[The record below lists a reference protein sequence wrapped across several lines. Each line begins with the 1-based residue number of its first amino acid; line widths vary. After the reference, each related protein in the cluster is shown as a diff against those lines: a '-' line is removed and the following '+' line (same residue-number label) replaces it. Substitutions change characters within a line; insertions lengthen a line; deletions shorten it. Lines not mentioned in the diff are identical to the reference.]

1 MTSSAKVFRC
11 FLGNL
16 DEFFFLIFFTPDSSL
31 ASFSLTHCTAFW
43 MTIKREGHTSSQ
55 PPSEIIQLAMLVLNS
70 RNFQFNKFR
79 ATIVRCKRIRMYE
92 KRRNENTRAV
102 VSNLSR
108 WIFRSSPEEIFR
120 AKVSPT
126 CCYPALRKFPMALTP
141 DLACA
146 NLTELCS

>member
-1 MTSSAKVFRC
+1 M
-11 FLGNL
+11 NL
-16 DEFFFLIFFTPDSSL
+16 FFFFFLIIFTPDSSL
-31 ASFSLTHCTAFW
+31 ASFSLTQCTAFW
-43 MTIKREGHTSSQ
+43 MTIKREGHTSSKI
-55 PPSEIIQLAMLVLNS
+55 PSEIIQLAMLVLNS

-79 ATIVRCKRIRMYE
+79 ATIVRCKRIRMHE

-102 VSNLSR
+102 VNNLSR
-108 WIFRSSPEEIFR
+108 GIFRSSPEEIFR

>member
-1 MTSSAKVFRC
+1 MFSRKPRWTF
-11 FLGNL
+11 F
-16 DEFFFLIFFTPDSSL
+16 FFFLFNLFHTDSSL

-43 MTIKREGHTSSQ
+43 MTIKREGHRSSQ
-55 PPSEIIQLAMLVLNS
+55 LASEIIQLAMFVLNS

-79 ATIVRCKRIRMYE
+79 ATSVRCKRIRMYE

-102 VSNLSR
+102 VNNLSR
-108 WIFRSSPEEIFR
+108 RIFRSSPEEIFR
-120 AKVSPT
+120 AKVSHT

>member
-1 MTSSAKVFRC
+1 MFSRKPRRIF
-11 FLGNL
+11 FF
-16 DEFFFLIFFTPDSSL
+16 FFFLIFFTPDSSL

-43 MTIKREGHTSSQ
+43 MTIKREGHTSSKL
-55 PPSEIIQLAMLVLNS
+55 PSEIIELAMLVLNS

-79 ATIVRCKRIRMYE
+79 ATIVRCKRIRMHE

-102 VSNLSR
+102 VNNLSR
-108 WIFRSSPEEIFR
+108 RIFRSSPEEIFR

>member
-1 MTSSAKVFRC
+1 M
-11 FLGNL
+11 NL
-16 DEFFFLIFFTPDSSL
+16 FFFFLIFFTPESSL

-55 PPSEIIQLAMLVLNS
+55 LPSEIIQLAMLVLNS

-79 ATIVRCKRIRMYE
+79 ATIVRCKRIRMHE

-102 VSNLSR
+102 VNNLSR
-108 WIFRSSPEEIFR
+108 RIFRFSPEEIFR

-141 DLACA
+141 ELACA